1 MDFTIDDERLT
12 TENRLIK
19 KIMEVI
25 NQLKGGNLFMLYFLT
40 WYMLKMS

>member
-1 MDFTIDDERLT
+1 MEFTIDDERLT

-25 NQLKGGNLFMLYFLT
+25 NQLKDGNLFMLYFLT
-40 WYMLKMS
+40 WHMLKMS